1 MCKLPA
7 GNVVSYREWCG
18 MVWGVLTTCMQGSS
32 EAGVISHS
40 QNEDF
45 STFQISKLS
54 GLQFTSLN
62 LRISHKYGFRVV
74 TQSQIQFGTDSENS
88 IFALFWLDGPSN

>member
-1 MCKLPA
+1 MLDPAESLDHKVHRLPDP
-7 GNVVSYREWCG
+7 
-18 MVWGVLTTCMQGSS
+18 GVPGGGPVQGSR